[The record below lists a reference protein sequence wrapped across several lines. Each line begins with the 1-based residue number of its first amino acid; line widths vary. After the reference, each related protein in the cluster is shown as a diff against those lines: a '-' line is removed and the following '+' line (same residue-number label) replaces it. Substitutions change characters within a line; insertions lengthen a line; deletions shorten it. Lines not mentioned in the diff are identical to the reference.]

1 MSSFPAIR
9 RDPLQHVL
17 LVRSAPDPGRLSTI
31 QGPHRV
37 RNLTDQIFNTRGAPA
52 AAMRQLADFTA
63 SSDWRARA
71 PILAH
76 MLRKHPGERSNA
88 MIAATALAVVG
99 LVVVAFLNRIP

>member
-1 MSSFPAIR
+1 
-9 RDPLQHVL
+9 
-17 LVRSAPDPGRLSTI
+17 LSPI
-31 QGPHRV
+31 QGVRRV
-37 RNLTDQIFNTRGAPA
+37 RNLTDQIFNTPGGPA
-52 AAMRQLADFTA
+52 RPGRQAADLTA
-63 SSDWRARA
+63 GFASRSGG

>member
-1 MSSFPAIR
+1 MGPI
-9 RDPLQHVL
+9 
-17 LVRSAPDPGRLSTI
+17 PGAR
-31 QGPHRV
+31 RV
-37 RNLTDQIFNTRGAPA
+37 RNLTDQIFNTPGGLARRG
-52 AAMRQLADFTA
+52 RQAVDLTVGFE
-63 SSDWRARA
+63 SRCRA